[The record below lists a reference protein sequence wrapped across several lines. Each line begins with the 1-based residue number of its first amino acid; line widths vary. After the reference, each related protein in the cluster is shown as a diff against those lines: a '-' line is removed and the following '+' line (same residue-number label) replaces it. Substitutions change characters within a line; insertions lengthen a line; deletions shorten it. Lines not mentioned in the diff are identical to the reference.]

1 MLKRVHACLC
11 KHLRW
16 LGLLG
21 RVEYSHVHEPET
33 APTARHTA
41 CVSELEC
48 PRATMGSACYNGER
62 MLQRLDRTQWSAAQV
77 RGRCCRCTWCSAAC
91 RLRV

>member
-1 MLKRVHACLC
+1 MLERVHACLC

-41 CVSELEC
+41 CVSAHVLQWGAH
-48 PRATMGSACYNGER
+48 ATATGSYPVVGS
-62 MLQRLDRTQWSAAQV
+62 TSAWTLLSV
-77 RGRCCRCTWCSAAC
+77 HM
-91 RLRV
+91 V